1 MSKKLISRVRLVL
14 NIVLVACVGLWLY
27 RVATGWSE
35 LHWDGPMVAVAF
47 LTALIVNGIK
57 MARLYVLFCGKH
69 LAPVAYVNKYM
80 STSLINMIVP
90 FKAGEIWRG
99 VMFGKMVRSYIS
111 SFVIVLFD
119 RFIDT
124 AALLTLVAVVC
135 LYTGMPMTMMYA
147 ALTLFLVMGVV
158 VYLNFFSLYR
168 YWNRVLIL
176 RANTKSTLMALTALD
191 TLKKVV
197 WEVRQTSSGKFMVL
211 FIASVVAWGVEV
223 LAAGFFGYALT
234 GRGVNAYLNTVLT
247 GGIGAYTFLYF
258 VSSAVIYA
266 GVYGILNRGKRR
278 KS

>member
-1 MSKKLISRVRLVL
+1 MSRKLISRVRLVL
-14 NIVLVACVGLWLY
+14 NIALMACVGLWLY

-35 LHWDGPMVAVAF
+35 LRWDVPMIAVAF
-47 LTALIVNGIK
+47 MTALIVNGIK
-57 MARLYVLFCGKH
+57 MARLYILFCGKH
-69 LAPVAYVNKYM
+69 VKTDAYVRKYM
-80 STSLINMIVP
+80 TTSLINMIVP

-99 VMFGKMVRSYIS
+99 IIFGKMAGSYIS

-124 AALLTLVAVVC
+124 TALLALVVMVC

-147 ALTLFLVMGVV
+147 ALTVFVMVAVV
-158 VYLNFFSLYR
+158 LYLNFFSLYR

-191 TLKKVV
+191 TLKKVI
-197 WEVRQTSSGKFMVL
+197 WEVRQTSSGKFMML
-211 FIASVVAWGVEV
+211 FMVSVVAWSVEI

-258 VSSAVIYA
+258 ITSVCIYA
-266 GVYGILNRGKRR
+266 GVYGVLQLVKRR
-278 KS
+278 K